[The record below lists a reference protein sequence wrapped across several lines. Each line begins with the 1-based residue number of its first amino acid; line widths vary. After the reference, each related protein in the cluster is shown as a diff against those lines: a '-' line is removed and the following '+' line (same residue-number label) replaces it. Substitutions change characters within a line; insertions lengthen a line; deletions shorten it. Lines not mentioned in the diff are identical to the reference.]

1 MARHRQ
7 DPVRPGG
14 WLQQADSIMK
24 RLYIDTETFS
34 PEDLK
39 TAGAYRYIE
48 SPGFDLLL
56 ISYAF
61 DDGPVRVVDVISGEP
76 IPQEL
81 LDALTDPRIEK
92 WAHNAVFE
100 RLVFNAIGRP
110 IPIEQLHCSLVKAA
124 YCSLPLSLGQLSEVL
139 GLEELGK
146 KATGKAL
153 IKYFCNPCKPTKAN
167 GMRSRNMPW
176 DDPKKWQ
183 EFKVYSEYDI
193 HSERAVVKA
202 VDAFEF
208 PGSERMAY
216 LTDQAIND
224 RGVLMDLRMA
234 ENAIRFNDLF
244 SEELFTK
251 MQELTGLSNPN
262 SVAQLKAWLSA
273 RGLEFPALGKPEI
286 LDYLNSESTIDPVV
300 EQVLRGRLML
310 AKSSVKKY
318 TAMLNCASFDNRA
331 HGLFQFYGANRTGR
345 WVSRL
350 IQLQNLPQNHMPDL
364 DTARSLVSAGDWEAM
379 EAFYPNTPEVLSEL
393 IRTTF
398 IAPEGMTFAVA
409 DFSAI
414 EARVLSWIAQEKWR
428 LEVFNTHGKIYEA
441 SASMMFGVPIEQI
454 TKGSPLRQRG
464 KTAELALGYE
474 GSINAMENM
483 DKDKQLT
490 KPEMAKIVRLWR
502 NANPAIVELWDEVNN
517 AAIMTVRT
525 KRPHTVSCLKFEHDG
540 TNLTILLP
548 SGRRLFYRN
557 PRIRPNRFGQVGIVY
572 DGLVQSIGW
581 TDVETYGGKL
591 VENIVQ
597 AVARDLLS
605 EAMVRLTQAGYA
617 IVMHVHD
624 ECICEVPEDQ
634 ADACLEQMNAI
645 MAQNPEW
652 TKVLPMGIPLKAD
665 GYVTKYYKKD

>member
-1 MARHRQ
+1 
-7 DPVRPGG
+7 
-14 WLQQADSIMK
+14 MK
-24 RLYIDTETFS
+24 RLYIDTETYS
-34 PEDLK
+34 PEDLQ
-39 TAGAYRYIE
+39 TAGAYKYID
-48 SPGFDLLL
+48 SPGFELLL

-61 DDGPVRVVDVISGEP
+61 DNGPVRVIDIASGEN
-76 IPQEL
+76 IPPEL
-81 LDALTDPRIEK
+81 DQALTDPNVEK

-100 RLVFNAIGRP
+100 RLVFKAIGRP
-110 IPIEQLHCSLVKAA
+110 IPIEQLYCSLVKAA

-153 IKYFCNPCKPTKAN
+153 IKYFCSPCKPTKAN

-176 DDPKKWQ
+176 DDPDKWS

-193 HSERAVVKA
+193 HSEREVVKQL
-202 VDAFEF
+202 DRF
-208 PGSERMAY
+208 PFPESERIAY

-224 RGVLMDLRMA
+224 RGVLMDLQMA
-234 ENAIRFNDLF
+234 RNAIRFNDLF
-244 SEELFTK
+244 SESLFAR
-251 MQELTGLSNPN
+251 MQELTGLQNPN
-262 SVAQLKAWLSA
+262 SVAQLKSWLSEG
-273 RGLEFPALGKPEI
+273 GLEFPALGKPEI
-286 LDYLNSESTIDPVV
+286 TEYLGSGQRIDPVV
-300 EQVLRGRLML
+300 EEVLRGRLML

-318 TAMLNCASFDNRA
+318 TAMLNCAGFDDRA

-345 WVSRL
+345 WVSKL
-350 IQLQNLPQNHMPDL
+350 IQLQNLPQNHMQDL
-364 DTARSLVSAGDWEAM
+364 ESARELVVRGDWEAM
-379 EAFYPNTPEVLSEL
+379 KLAYNNTPEVLSEL

-398 IAPEGMTFAVA
+398 IAPQGMTFAVA

-441 SASMMFGVPIEQI
+441 SASMMFGVPMEQI
-454 TKGSPLRQRG
+454 KKGSPLRQRG

-474 GSINAMENM
+474 GSISAMENM

-490 KPEMAKIVRLWR
+490 KPEMANIVRLWR
-502 NANPAIVELWDEVNN
+502 RANPAIVNLWGEVED

-525 KRPHTVSCLKFEHDG
+525 KRPHKVSCLCFEHDG
-540 TNLTILLP
+540 VNLTIALP
-548 SGRRLFYRN
+548 SGRKLFYRN
-557 PRIRPNRFGQVGIVY
+557 PRVRPNRFGKVGLMY
-572 DGLVQSIGW
+572 DGLVQSVGW

-605 EAMVRLTQAGYA
+605 EAMVRLTKAGYN

-624 ECICEVPEDQ
+624 ECICEVPEGQ
-634 ADACLEQMNAI
+634 ADAHLNRMNNI
-645 MAQNPEW
+645 MAENPEW
-652 TKVLPMGIPLKAD
+652 TKILPMGIPLKAD
-665 GYVTKYYKKD
+665 GYVTKFYKKD

>member
-1 MARHRQ
+1 
-7 DPVRPGG
+7 
-14 WLQQADSIMK
+14 MK
-24 RLYIDTETFS
+24 RLYIDTETYS
-34 PEDLK
+34 PEDLQ
-39 TAGAYRYIE
+39 TAGAYKYID
-48 SPGFDLLL
+48 SPGFELLL

-61 DDGPVRVVDVISGEP
+61 DNGPVRVIDIASGEN
-76 IPQEL
+76 IPPEL
-81 LDALTDPRIEK
+81 DQALTDPNVEK

-100 RLVFNAIGRP
+100 RLVFKAIGRP

-153 IKYFCNPCKPTKAN
+153 IKYFCSPCKPTKAN

-176 DDPKKWQ
+176 DDPEKWS

-193 HSERAVVKA
+193 HSEREVVKQL
-202 VDAFEF
+202 DRF
-208 PGSERMAY
+208 PFPESERIAY

-224 RGVLMDLRMA
+224 RGVLMDLQMA
-234 ENAIRFNDLF
+234 RNAIRFNDLF
-244 SEELFTK
+244 SESLFAR
-251 MQELTGLSNPN
+251 MQELTGLQNPN
-262 SVAQLKAWLSA
+262 SVAQLKSWLSE

-286 LDYLNSESTIDPVV
+286 TEYLGSGQRIDPVV
-300 EQVLRGRLML
+300 EEVLRGRLML

-318 TAMLNCASFDNRA
+318 TAMLNCAGFDDRA

-345 WVSRL
+345 WVSKL
-350 IQLQNLPQNHMPDL
+350 IQLQNLPQNHMQDL
-364 DTARSLVSAGDWEAM
+364 ESARELVARGDWEAM
-379 EAFYPNTPEVLSEL
+379 ELAYNNTPEVLSEL

-398 IAPEGMTFAVA
+398 IAPQGMTFAVA

-441 SASMMFGVPIEQI
+441 SASMMFGVPMEQI
-454 TKGSPLRQRG
+454 KKGSPLRQRG

-474 GSINAMENM
+474 GSISAMENM
-483 DKDKQLT
+483 DRDKQLT
-490 KPEMAKIVRLWR
+490 KPEMANIVRLWR
-502 NANPAIVELWDEVNN
+502 RANPAIVNLWGEVED

-525 KRPHTVSCLKFEHDG
+525 KRPHKVSCLCFEHDG
-540 TNLTILLP
+540 VNLTIALP
-548 SGRRLFYRN
+548 SGRKLFYRN
-557 PRIRPNRFGQVGIVY
+557 PRVRPNRFGKVGLMY
-572 DGLVQSIGW
+572 DGLVQSVGW

-605 EAMVRLTQAGYA
+605 EAMVRLTKAGYN

-624 ECICEVPEDQ
+624 ECICEVPEGQ
-634 ADACLEQMNAI
+634 ADAHLNRMNNI
-645 MAQNPEW
+645 MAENPEW
-652 TKVLPMGIPLKAD
+652 TKILPMGIPLKAD
-665 GYVTKYYKKD
+665 GYVTKFYKKD

>member
-1 MARHRQ
+1 
-7 DPVRPGG
+7 
-14 WLQQADSIMK
+14 MK
-24 RLYIDTETFS
+24 RLYIDTETYS

-39 TAGAYRYIE
+39 TSGAYKYID
-48 SPGFDLLL
+48 SPGFELLL

-61 DDGPVRVVDVISGEP
+61 ENGPVRVIDVVSGEN
-76 IPQEL
+76 IPEEFKH
-81 LDALTDPRIEK
+81 ALTDPMIEK

-100 RLVFNAIGRP
+100 RLVFRAIGLP

-124 YCSLPLSLGQLSEVL
+124 YCSLPLSLEQLSEVL
-139 GLEELGK
+139 KLEELGK

-153 IKYFCNPCKPTKAN
+153 IKYFCSPCKPTKAN
-167 GMRSRNMPW
+167 GMRTRNMPEH
-176 DDPKKWQ
+176 DPQKWS

-202 VDAFEF
+202 LEGFDF
-208 PGSERMAY
+208 PASERIAY

-224 RGVLMDLRMA
+224 RGVLMDLKMA
-234 ENAIRFNDLF
+234 RNAITFNDLF
-244 SEELFTK
+244 SGELFARL
-251 MQELTGLSNPN
+251 QQLTGQDNPN
-262 SVAQLKAWLSA
+262 SVVQLKSWLFS

-286 LDYLNSESTIDPVV
+286 TEYLNSGAKIDPIV
-300 EQVLRGRLML
+300 EEVLRGRLML

-318 TAMLNCASFDNRA
+318 TAMLNCAGFDCRA

-350 IQLQNLPQNHMPDL
+350 IQLQNLPQNHMQDL
-364 DTARSLVSAGDWEAM
+364 DQARALVASGDWPAM
-379 EAFYPNTPEVLSEL
+379 ELTYSNVPGVLSEL

-428 LEVFNTHGKIYEA
+428 LEVFQTHGKIYEA

-454 TKGSPLRQRG
+454 KKGSPLRQRG

-483 DKDKQLT
+483 DKDKQLS
-490 KPEMAKIVRLWR
+490 KGEMAKIVQLWR
-502 NANPAIVELWDEVNN
+502 KANPAIVSLWGEVED
-517 AAIMTVRT
+517 AAIMTVRAHT
-525 KRPHTVSCLKFEHDG
+525 PHTVSCLKFEHDG

-548 SGRRLFYRN
+548 SGRKLFYRN
-557 PRIRPNRFGQVGIVY
+557 PRIRPNRFGKVGLMY
-572 DGLVQSIGW
+572 DGLVQSVGW

-605 EAMVRLTQAGYA
+605 EAMVRLTRAGYL

-624 ECICEVPEDQ
+624 ECICEVPESE
-634 ADACLEQMNAI
+634 AEARLNEMNSI
-645 MAQNPEW
+645 MGQNPEW
-652 TKVLPMGIPLKAD
+652 TKILPIGIPLKAD

>member
-1 MARHRQ
+1 
-7 DPVRPGG
+7 
-14 WLQQADSIMK
+14 MK
-24 RLYIDTETFS
+24 RLYIDTETYS
-34 PEDLK
+34 PEDLQ
-39 TAGAYRYIE
+39 TAGAYKYID
-48 SPGFDLLL
+48 SPGFELLL

-61 DDGPVRVVDVISGEP
+61 DNGPVRVIDIASGEN
-76 IPQEL
+76 IPPEL
-81 LDALTDPRIEK
+81 DQALTDPNVEK

-100 RLVFNAIGRP
+100 RLVFKAIGRP
-110 IPIEQLHCSLVKAA
+110 IPIEQLYCSLVKAA

-153 IKYFCNPCKPTKAN
+153 IKYFCSPCKPTKAN

-176 DDPKKWQ
+176 DDPEKWS

-193 HSERAVVKA
+193 HSEREVVKQL
-202 VDAFEF
+202 DRF
-208 PGSERMAY
+208 PFPESERIAY

-224 RGVLMDLRMA
+224 RGVLMDLQMA
-234 ENAIRFNDLF
+234 RNAIRFNDLF
-244 SEELFTK
+244 SESLFAR
-251 MQELTGLSNPN
+251 MQELTGLQNPN
-262 SVAQLKAWLSA
+262 SVAQLKSWLSE

-286 LDYLNSESTIDPVV
+286 TEYLGSGQRIDPVV
-300 EQVLRGRLML
+300 EEVLRGRLML

-318 TAMLNCASFDNRA
+318 TAMLNCAGFDDRA

-345 WVSRL
+345 WVSKL
-350 IQLQNLPQNHMPDL
+350 IQLQNLPQNHMQDL
-364 DTARSLVSAGDWEAM
+364 ESAREIVARGDWEAM
-379 EAFYPNTPEVLSEL
+379 ELAYNNTPEVLSEL

-398 IAPEGMTFAVA
+398 IAPQGMTFAVA

-441 SASMMFGVPIEQI
+441 SASMMFGVPMEQI
-454 TKGSPLRQRG
+454 KKGSPLRQRG

-474 GSINAMENM
+474 GSISAMENM
-483 DKDKQLT
+483 DRDKQLT
-490 KPEMAKIVRLWR
+490 KPEMANIVRLWR
-502 NANPAIVELWDEVNN
+502 RANPAIVNLWGEVED

-525 KRPHTVSCLKFEHDG
+525 KRPHKVSCLCFEHDG
-540 TNLTILLP
+540 VNLTIALP
-548 SGRRLFYRN
+548 SGRKLFYRN
-557 PRIRPNRFGQVGIVY
+557 PRVRPNRFGKVGLMY
-572 DGLVQSIGW
+572 DGLVQSVGW

-605 EAMVRLTQAGYA
+605 EAMVRLTKAGYN

-624 ECICEVPEDQ
+624 ECICEVPEGQ
-634 ADACLEQMNAI
+634 ADAHLNRMNNI
-645 MAQNPEW
+645 MAENPEW
-652 TKVLPMGIPLKAD
+652 TKILPMGIPLKAD
-665 GYVTKYYKKD
+665 GYVTKFYKKD

>member
-1 MARHRQ
+1 
-7 DPVRPGG
+7 
-14 WLQQADSIMK
+14 MK
-24 RLYIDTETFS
+24 RLYIDTETYS
-34 PEDLK
+34 PEDLQ
-39 TAGAYRYIE
+39 TAGAYKYID
-48 SPGFDLLL
+48 SPGFELLL

-61 DDGPVRVVDVISGEP
+61 DNGPVRVIDIASGEN
-76 IPQEL
+76 IPPEL
-81 LDALTDPRIEK
+81 DQALTDPNVEK

-100 RLVFNAIGRP
+100 RLVFKAIGRP
-110 IPIEQLHCSLVKAA
+110 IPIEQLYCSLVKAA

-153 IKYFCNPCKPTKAN
+153 IKYFCSPCKPTKAN

-176 DDPKKWQ
+176 DDPDKWS

-193 HSERAVVKA
+193 HSEREVVKQL
-202 VDAFEF
+202 DRF
-208 PGSERMAY
+208 PFPESERIAY

-224 RGVLMDLRMA
+224 RGVLMDLQMA
-234 ENAIRFNDLF
+234 RNAIRFNDLF
-244 SEELFTK
+244 SESLFAR
-251 MQELTGLSNPN
+251 MQELTGLQNPN
-262 SVAQLKAWLSA
+262 SVAQLKSWLSE

-286 LDYLNSESTIDPVV
+286 TEYLGSGQRIDPVV
-300 EQVLRGRLML
+300 EEVLRGRLML

-318 TAMLNCASFDNRA
+318 TAMLNCAGFDDRA

-345 WVSRL
+345 WVSKL
-350 IQLQNLPQNHMPDL
+350 IQLQNLPQNHMQDL
-364 DTARSLVSAGDWEAM
+364 ESARELVVRGDWEAM
-379 EAFYPNTPEVLSEL
+379 KLAYNNTPEVLSEL

-398 IAPEGMTFAVA
+398 IAPKGMTFAVA

-441 SASMMFGVPIEQI
+441 SASMMFGVPMEQI
-454 TKGSPLRQRG
+454 KKGSPLRQRG

-474 GSINAMENM
+474 GSISAMENM
-483 DKDKQLT
+483 DRDKQLT
-490 KPEMAKIVRLWR
+490 KPEMANIVRLWR
-502 NANPAIVELWDEVNN
+502 RANPAIVNLWGEVED

-525 KRPHTVSCLKFEHDG
+525 KRPHKVSCLCFEHDG
-540 TNLTILLP
+540 INLTIALP
-548 SGRRLFYRN
+548 SGRKLFYRN
-557 PRIRPNRFGQVGIVY
+557 PRVRPNRFGKVGLMY
-572 DGLVQSIGW
+572 DGLVQSVGW

-605 EAMVRLTQAGYA
+605 EAMVRLTKAGYN

-624 ECICEVPEDQ
+624 ECICEVPEGQ
-634 ADACLEQMNAI
+634 ADAHLNRMNNI
-645 MAQNPEW
+645 MAENPEW
-652 TKVLPMGIPLKAD
+652 TKILPMGIPLKAD
-665 GYVTKYYKKD
+665 GYVTKFYKKD

>member
-1 MARHRQ
+1 
-7 DPVRPGG
+7 
-14 WLQQADSIMK
+14 MK
-24 RLYIDTETFS
+24 RLYIDTETYS
-34 PEDLK
+34 PEDLQ
-39 TAGAYRYIE
+39 TAGAYKYID
-48 SPGFDLLL
+48 SPGFELLL

-61 DDGPVRVVDVISGEP
+61 DNGPVRVIDIASGEN
-76 IPQEL
+76 IPPEL
-81 LDALTDPRIEK
+81 DQALTDPNVEK

-100 RLVFNAIGRP
+100 RLVFKAIGRP
-110 IPIEQLHCSLVKAA
+110 IPIEQLYCSLVKAA

-153 IKYFCNPCKPTKAN
+153 IKYFCSPCKPTKAN

-176 DDPKKWQ
+176 DDPEKWS

-193 HSERAVVKA
+193 HSEREVVKQL
-202 VDAFEF
+202 DRFSF
-208 PGSERMAY
+208 PESERIAY

-224 RGVLMDLRMA
+224 RGVLMDLQMA
-234 ENAIRFNDLF
+234 RNAIRFNDLF
-244 SEELFTK
+244 SESLFAR
-251 MQELTGLSNPN
+251 MQELTGLQNPN
-262 SVAQLKAWLSA
+262 SVAQLKSWLSE

-286 LDYLNSESTIDPVV
+286 TEYLGSGQRIDPVV
-300 EQVLRGRLML
+300 EEVLRGRLML

-318 TAMLNCASFDNRA
+318 TAMLNCAGFDDRA

-345 WVSRL
+345 WVSKL
-350 IQLQNLPQNHMPDL
+350 IQLQNLPQNHMQDL
-364 DTARSLVSAGDWEAM
+364 ESARELVARGDWEAM
-379 EAFYPNTPEVLSEL
+379 KLAYNNTPEVLSEL

-398 IAPEGMTFAVA
+398 IAPQGMTFAVA

-428 LEVFNTHGKIYEA
+428 LDVFNTHGKIYEA
-441 SASMMFGVPIEQI
+441 SASMMFGVPMEQI
-454 TKGSPLRQRG
+454 KKGSPLRQRG

-474 GSINAMENM
+474 GSISAMENM

-490 KPEMAKIVRLWR
+490 KPEMANIVRLWR
-502 NANPAIVELWDEVNN
+502 RANPAIVNLWGGVED

-525 KRPHTVSCLKFEHDG
+525 KRPHKVSCLCFEHDG
-540 TNLTILLP
+540 VNLTITLP
-548 SGRRLFYRN
+548 SGRKLFYRN
-557 PRIRPNRFGQVGIVY
+557 PRVRPNRFGKVGLMY
-572 DGLVQSIGW
+572 DGLVQSVGW

-605 EAMVRLTQAGYA
+605 EAMVRLTKAGYN

-624 ECICEVPEDQ
+624 ECICEVPEGQ
-634 ADACLEQMNAI
+634 ADAHLNRMNNI
-645 MAQNPEW
+645 MAENPEW
-652 TKVLPMGIPLKAD
+652 TKILPMGIPLKAD
-665 GYVTKYYKKD
+665 GYVTKFYKKD

>member
-1 MARHRQ
+1 
-7 DPVRPGG
+7 
-14 WLQQADSIMK
+14 MK
-24 RLYIDTETFS
+24 RLYIDTETYS
-34 PEDLK
+34 PEDLQ
-39 TAGAYRYIE
+39 TAGAYKYID
-48 SPGFDLLL
+48 SPGFELLL

-61 DDGPVRVVDVISGEP
+61 DNGPVRVIDIASGEN
-76 IPQEL
+76 IPPEL
-81 LDALTDPRIEK
+81 DQALTDPNVEK

-100 RLVFNAIGRP
+100 RLVFKAIGRP
-110 IPIEQLHCSLVKAA
+110 IPIEQLYCSLVKAA

-153 IKYFCNPCKPTKAN
+153 IKYFCSPCKPTKAN

-176 DDPKKWQ
+176 DDPEKWS

-193 HSERAVVKA
+193 HSEREVVKQL
-202 VDAFEF
+202 DRFSF
-208 PGSERMAY
+208 PESERIAY

-224 RGVLMDLRMA
+224 RGVLMDLQMA
-234 ENAIRFNDLF
+234 RNAIRFNDLF
-244 SEELFTK
+244 SESLFAR
-251 MQELTGLSNPN
+251 MQELTGLQNPN
-262 SVAQLKAWLSA
+262 SVAQLKSWLSE

-286 LDYLNSESTIDPVV
+286 TEYLGSGQRIDPVV
-300 EQVLRGRLML
+300 EEVLRGRLML

-318 TAMLNCASFDNRA
+318 TAMLNCAGFDDRA

-345 WVSRL
+345 WVSKL
-350 IQLQNLPQNHMPDL
+350 IQLQNLPQNHMQDL
-364 DTARSLVSAGDWEAM
+364 ESARELVVRGDWEAM
-379 EAFYPNTPEVLSEL
+379 KLAYNNTPEVLSEL

-398 IAPEGMTFAVA
+398 IAPQGMTFAVA

-441 SASMMFGVPIEQI
+441 SASMMFGVPMEQI
-454 TKGSPLRQRG
+454 KKGSPLRQRG

-474 GSINAMENM
+474 GSISAMENM
-483 DKDKQLT
+483 DRDKQLT
-490 KPEMAKIVRLWR
+490 KPEMANIVRLWR
-502 NANPAIVELWDEVNN
+502 RANPAIVNLWGEVED

-525 KRPHTVSCLKFEHDG
+525 KRPHKVSCLCFEHDG
-540 TNLTILLP
+540 VNLTIALP
-548 SGRRLFYRN
+548 SGRKLFYRN
-557 PRIRPNRFGQVGIVY
+557 PRVRPNRFGKVGLMY
-572 DGLVQSIGW
+572 DGLVQSVGW

-605 EAMVRLTQAGYA
+605 EAMVRLTKAGYN

-624 ECICEVPEDQ
+624 ECICEVPEGQ
-634 ADACLEQMNAI
+634 ADAHLNRMNNI
-645 MAQNPEW
+645 MAENPEW
-652 TKVLPMGIPLKAD
+652 TKILPMGIPLKAD
-665 GYVTKYYKKD
+665 GYVTKFYKKD

>member
-1 MARHRQ
+1 
-7 DPVRPGG
+7 
-14 WLQQADSIMK
+14 MK
-24 RLYIDTETFS
+24 RLYIDTETYS
-34 PEDLK
+34 PEDLQ
-39 TAGAYRYIE
+39 TAGAYKYID
-48 SPGFDLLL
+48 SPGFELLL

-61 DDGPVRVVDVISGEP
+61 DNGPVRVIDIASGEN
-76 IPQEL
+76 IPPG
-81 LDALTDPRIEK
+81 LDQALTDPNVEK

-100 RLVFNAIGRP
+100 RLVFKAIGRP
-110 IPIEQLHCSLVKAA
+110 IPIEQLYCSLVKAA

-153 IKYFCNPCKPTKAN
+153 IKYFCSPCKPTKAN

-176 DDPKKWQ
+176 DDPEKWS

-193 HSERAVVKA
+193 HSEREVVKQL
-202 VDAFEF
+202 DRFSF
-208 PGSERMAY
+208 PESERIAY

-224 RGVLMDLRMA
+224 RGVLMDLQMA
-234 ENAIRFNDLF
+234 RNAIRFNDLF
-244 SEELFTK
+244 SESLFAR
-251 MQELTGLSNPN
+251 MQELTGLQNPN
-262 SVAQLKAWLSA
+262 SVAQLKSWLSE

-286 LDYLNSESTIDPVV
+286 TEYLGSGQRIDPVV
-300 EQVLRGRLML
+300 EEVLRGRLML

-318 TAMLNCASFDNRA
+318 TAMLNCAGFDDRA

-345 WVSRL
+345 WVSKL
-350 IQLQNLPQNHMPDL
+350 IQLQNLPQNHMQDL
-364 DTARSLVSAGDWEAM
+364 ESARELVARGDWEAM
-379 EAFYPNTPEVLSEL
+379 KLAYNNTPEVLSEL

-398 IAPEGMTFAVA
+398 IAPQGMTFAVA

-428 LEVFNTHGKIYEA
+428 LDVFNTHGKIYEA
-441 SASMMFGVPIEQI
+441 SASMMFGVPMEQI
-454 TKGSPLRQRG
+454 KKGSPLRQRG

-474 GSINAMENM
+474 GSISAMENM

-490 KPEMAKIVRLWR
+490 KPEMANIVRLWR
-502 NANPAIVELWDEVNN
+502 RANPAIVNLWGEVED

-525 KRPHTVSCLKFEHDG
+525 KRPHKVSCLCFEHDG
-540 TNLTILLP
+540 VNLTITLP
-548 SGRRLFYRN
+548 SGRKLFYRN
-557 PRIRPNRFGQVGIVY
+557 PRVRPNRFGKVGLMY
-572 DGLVQSIGW
+572 DGLVQSVGW

-605 EAMVRLTQAGYA
+605 EAMVRLTKAGYN

-624 ECICEVPEDQ
+624 ECICEVPEGQ
-634 ADACLEQMNAI
+634 ADAHLNRMNNI
-645 MAQNPEW
+645 MAENPEW
-652 TKVLPMGIPLKAD
+652 TKILPMGIPLKAD
-665 GYVTKYYKKD
+665 GYVTKFYKKD

>member
-1 MARHRQ
+1 
-7 DPVRPGG
+7 
-14 WLQQADSIMK
+14 MK
-24 RLYIDTETFS
+24 RLYIDTETYS
-34 PEDLK
+34 PEDLQ
-39 TAGAYRYIE
+39 TAGAYKYID
-48 SPGFDLLL
+48 SPGFELLL

-61 DDGPVRVVDVISGEP
+61 DNGPVRVIDIASGEN
-76 IPQEL
+76 IPPEL
-81 LDALTDPRIEK
+81 DQALTDPNVEK

-100 RLVFNAIGRP
+100 RLVFKAIGRP
-110 IPIEQLHCSLVKAA
+110 IPIEQLYCSLVKAA

-153 IKYFCNPCKPTKAN
+153 IKYFCSPCKPTKAN

-176 DDPKKWQ
+176 DDPEKWS

-193 HSERAVVKA
+193 HSEREVVKQL
-202 VDAFEF
+202 DRFSF
-208 PGSERMAY
+208 PESERIAY

-224 RGVLMDLRMA
+224 RGVLMDLQMA
-234 ENAIRFNDLF
+234 RNAIRFNDLF
-244 SEELFTK
+244 SESLFAR
-251 MQELTGLSNPN
+251 MQELTGLQNPN
-262 SVAQLKAWLSA
+262 SVAQLKSWLSE

-286 LDYLNSESTIDPVV
+286 TEYLGSGQRIDPVV
-300 EQVLRGRLML
+300 EEVLRGRLML

-318 TAMLNCASFDNRA
+318 TAMLNCAGFDDRA

-345 WVSRL
+345 WVSKL
-350 IQLQNLPQNHMPDL
+350 IQLQNLPQNHMQDL
-364 DTARSLVSAGDWEAM
+364 ESARELVARGDWEAM
-379 EAFYPNTPEVLSEL
+379 KLAYNNTPEVLSEL

-398 IAPEGMTFAVA
+398 IAPQGMTFAVA

-428 LEVFNTHGKIYEA
+428 LDVFNTHGKIYEA
-441 SASMMFGVPIEQI
+441 SASMMFGVPMEQI
-454 TKGSPLRQRG
+454 KKGSPLRQRG

-474 GSINAMENM
+474 GSISAMENM

-490 KPEMAKIVRLWR
+490 KPEMANIVRLWR
-502 NANPAIVELWDEVNN
+502 RANPAIVNLWGEVED

-525 KRPHTVSCLKFEHDG
+525 KRPHKVSCLCFEHDG
-540 TNLTILLP
+540 VNLTITLP
-548 SGRRLFYRN
+548 SGRKLFYRN
-557 PRIRPNRFGQVGIVY
+557 PRVRPNRFGKVGLMY
-572 DGLVQSIGW
+572 DGLVQSVGW

-605 EAMVRLTQAGYA
+605 EAMVRLTKAGYN

-624 ECICEVPEDQ
+624 ECICEVPEGQ
-634 ADACLEQMNAI
+634 ADAHLNRMNNI
-645 MAQNPEW
+645 MAENPEW
-652 TKVLPMGIPLKAD
+652 TKILPMGIPLKAD
-665 GYVTKYYKKD
+665 GYVTKFYKKD

>member
-1 MARHRQ
+1 
-7 DPVRPGG
+7 
-14 WLQQADSIMK
+14 MK
-24 RLYIDTETFS
+24 RLYIDTETYS
-34 PEDLK
+34 PEDLQ
-39 TAGAYRYIE
+39 TAGAYKYID
-48 SPGFDLLL
+48 SPGFELLL

-61 DDGPVRVVDVISGEP
+61 DNGPVRVIDIASGEN
-76 IPQEL
+76 IPPEL
-81 LDALTDPRIEK
+81 DQALTDPNVEK

-100 RLVFNAIGRP
+100 RLVFKAIGRP
-110 IPIEQLHCSLVKAA
+110 IPIEQLYCSLVKAA

-153 IKYFCNPCKPTKAN
+153 IKYFCSPCKPTKAN

-176 DDPKKWQ
+176 DDPEKWS

-193 HSERAVVKA
+193 HSEREVVKQL
-202 VDAFEF
+202 DRF
-208 PGSERMAY
+208 PFPESERIAY

-224 RGVLMDLRMA
+224 RGVLMDLQMA
-234 ENAIRFNDLF
+234 RNAIRFNDLF
-244 SEELFTK
+244 SESLFAR
-251 MQELTGLSNPN
+251 MQELTGLQNPN
-262 SVAQLKAWLSA
+262 SVAQLKSWLSE

-286 LDYLNSESTIDPVV
+286 TEYLGSGQGIDPVV
-300 EQVLRGRLML
+300 EEVLRGRLML

-318 TAMLNCASFDNRA
+318 TAMLNCAGFDDRA

-345 WVSRL
+345 WVSKL
-350 IQLQNLPQNHMPDL
+350 IQLQNLPQNHMQDL
-364 DTARSLVSAGDWEAM
+364 ESARDIVARGDWEAM
-379 EAFYPNTPEVLSEL
+379 ELAYNNTPEVLSEL

-398 IAPEGMTFAVA
+398 IAPKGMTFAVA

-441 SASMMFGVPIEQI
+441 SASMMFGVPMEQI
-454 TKGSPLRQRG
+454 KKGSPLRQRG

-474 GSINAMENM
+474 GSISAMENM

-490 KPEMAKIVRLWR
+490 KPEMANIVRLWR
-502 NANPAIVELWDEVNN
+502 RANPAIVNLWGEVED

-525 KRPHTVSCLKFEHDG
+525 KRPHKVSCLCFEHDG
-540 TNLTILLP
+540 VNLTIALP
-548 SGRRLFYRN
+548 SGRKLFYRN
-557 PRIRPNRFGQVGIVY
+557 PRVRPNRFGKVGLMY
-572 DGLVQSIGW
+572 DGLVQSVGW

-605 EAMVRLTQAGYA
+605 EAMVRLTKAGYN

-624 ECICEVPEDQ
+624 ECICEVPEGQ
-634 ADACLEQMNAI
+634 ADAHLNRMNNI
-645 MAQNPEW
+645 MAENPEW
-652 TKVLPMGIPLKAD
+652 TKILPMGIPLKAD
-665 GYVTKYYKKD
+665 GYVTKFYKKD